1 MLPKTE
7 CIDDV
12 QEFRLA
18 LGRAGAPD
26 RMGIWCLIETPLGV
40 LNAPSIAEAGK
51 EAFGVQAIGVG
62 TNDLTKDMQCA
73 VLPDRSPLAFALSTI
88 VTAGKAYGLTVLDGV
103 FNNTAD
109 LQGFAAEARQARDMG
124 FDGKTLI
131 HPNTVQACHEAFAPT
146 EAEVVWAER
155 VVDAMAAAQAAGEGV
170 STVDGQ
176 LIEELHA
183 VQARRVLAK
192 AAACAQRVATA

>member
-1 MLPKTE
+1 MVPKTE
-7 CIDDV
+7 SIDDV
-12 QEFRLA
+12 QEFRAA

-51 EAFGVQAIGVG
+51 TAFGVQAIGVG
-62 TNDLTKDMQCA
+62 TNDLTKEMQCTA
-73 VLPDRSPLAFALSTI
+73 VPGRAPLAFALSTI
-88 VTAGKAYGLTVLDGV
+88 VTSAKAYGLTVLDGV
-103 FNNTAD
+103 FNNTSD
-109 LQGFAAEARQARDMG
+109 LEGFTVEARQARDLG

-131 HPNTVQACHEAFAPT
+131 HPNTVAACHAAFAPT
-146 EAEVVWAER
+146 EAEIVWAER
-155 VVDAMAAAQAAGEGV
+155 VVEAMAAAKAVGEGV

-192 AAACAQRVATA
+192 AAAVS

>member
-7 CIDDV
+7 SIDDV

-51 EAFGVQAIGVG
+51 SAFGVQAIGVG

-73 VLPDRSPLAFALSTI
+73 VTPDRAPLMFALSTI

-103 FNNTAD
+103 FNNTND
-109 LQGFAAEARQARDMG
+109 PQGFAAEARQARDLG

-131 HPNTVQACHEAFAPT
+131 HPGTVDACHQAFAPSQ
-146 EAEVVWAER
+146 AEIIWAER
-155 VVDAMAAAQAAGEGV
+155 VVEAMAAAHAIGEGV

-176 LIEELHA
+176 LVEELHA

-192 AAACAQRVATA
+192 AAAHACI